1 MTQQDENIALVR
13 DYYEEIFNKGN
24 FDRIAEFVSEGFT
37 NHNPPRGFTPP
48 PGIEGAREFWSMV
61 RTAFPDMN
69 VEIEVII
76 GEGDTVAEHSIIRAT
91 HDGPWMTV
99 EPTGKKIVWD
109 MSNMYRVQD
118 GKLTDRWGAFD
129 QMAIMRQVGVM
140 PGRGGGGN
148 GD

>member
-1 MTQQDENIALVR
+1 MTQQDENIELVR
-13 DYYEEIFNKGN
+13 TYYEEIFNKGN
-24 FDRIAEFVSEGFT
+24 LDRIAEFVSEDFT
-37 NHNPPRGFTPP
+37 NHNPPRGFQPP
-48 PGIEGAREFWSMV
+48 PGIEGAREFWGMV

-76 GEGDTVAEHSIIRAT
+76 GEDDTVAEHSIIRAT

-99 EPTGKKIVWD
+99 EPTGKKVVWD

-140 PGRGGGGN
+140 PGRGGGN
-148 GD
+148 GG